1 MPSPSKEEY
10 LTQMTA
16 GSAITASG
24 LLQSDPLCDTF
35 VAMAQKIWTD
45 LGRARLLGINRGE
58 ETITD
63 NFLLD
68 VQSAHPAEVAT
79 FQFTKP
85 EESVTGADWEWWLTN
100 GKEWV
105 GLLIQAKILK
115 AKANLYSSIK
125 HKVRGRPQIDIL
137 LDQANL
143 KGIPALYFLY
153 NHSLR
158 TFPKL
163 SWNCFST
170 PPQIEQLGCT
180 VAFAAAVKPLI
191 RQGGV
196 GISTLAPISVPL
208 RCLVCCRGFAG
219 SDDDPSLPRRAN
231 GVVSFLAERA
241 AGDAVRFDIPG
252 LRSEPPDYVREL
264 ISAPI
269 EDRQRVIERVRAAV
283 GPIGSL
289 VVIKDRS

>member
-1 MPSPSKEEY
+1 
-10 LTQMTA
+10 MTA

-24 LLQSDPLCDTF
+24 LLQSDPLCGTF

-58 ETITD
+58 ETITED
-63 NFLLD
+63 FLLD

-100 GKEWV
+100 GREWV
-105 GLLIQAKILK
+105 GLLIQAKVLK

-125 HKVRGRPQIDIL
+125 HKVRGRAQIDVL

-143 KGIPALYFLY
+143 KGIPALYFFY
-153 NHSLR
+153 NHSLL

-196 GISTLAPISVPL
+196 GISTLAPVSVPL

-219 SDDDPSLPRRAN
+219 SDDDPSLPRRTN
-231 GVVSFLAERA
+231 GVVRFLAERA
-241 AGDAVRFDIPG
+241 AGDAVRFDIPR
-252 LRSEPPDYVREL
+252 LRSEPPAYVREL

-269 EDRQRVIERVRAAV
+269 EDRQRVIERVRAEV

>member
-1 MPSPSKEEY
+1 
-10 LTQMTA
+10 MTA
-16 GSAITASG
+16 SAAITAKG
-24 LLQSDPLCDTF
+24 LLQSDPLCGTF

-45 LGRARLLGINRGE
+45 LGRARSLGINRGE

-85 EESVTGADWEWWLTN
+85 EEAVTGADWEWWLTN
-100 GKEWV
+100 GREWA

-115 AKANLYSSIK
+115 PKANLYSSIK

-137 LDQANL
+137 LDQASV

-153 NHSLR
+153 NHTLLG
-158 TFPKL
+158 FPKL

-170 PPQIEQLGCT
+170 PPDLEQLGCT
-180 VAFAAAVKPLI
+180 VAYAAAVKPLI
-191 RQGGV
+191 KQGGV
-196 GISTLAPISVPL
+196 GISTLGPVSVPL
-208 RCLVCCRGFAG
+208 RCLVCCRGLAG
-219 SDDDPSLPRRAN
+219 SSDDPSLPRRAS
-231 GVVSFLAERA
+231 GVVRFLAERA
-241 AGDAVRFDIPG
+241 AGDDVRFDLPS

-269 EDRQRVIERVRAAV
+269 NERQQVIERVRSEV
-283 GPIGSL
+283 GSIGSL

>member
-1 MPSPSKEEY
+1 
-10 LTQMTA
+10 MTA

-24 LLQSDPLCDTF
+24 LLQSDPLCGTF

-45 LGRARLLGINRGE
+45 LGRARMLGINRGE

-100 GKEWV
+100 GREWV

-137 LDQANL
+137 LGPVD
-143 KGIPALYFLY
+143 KVD
-153 NHSLR
+153 S
-158 TFPKL
+158 
-163 SWNCFST
+163 
-170 PPQIEQLGCT
+170 QISGSVIQDCLLG
-180 VAFAAAVKPLI
+180 
-191 RQGGV
+191 
-196 GISTLAPISVPL
+196 
-208 RCLVCCRGFAG
+208 G
-219 SDDDPSLPRRAN
+219 SFGSRRPDRYGMADHR
-231 GVVSFLAERA
+231 GVVAHRA
-241 AGDAVRFDIPG
+241 RQEVPAVAR
-252 LRSEPPDYVREL
+252 
-264 ISAPI
+264 
-269 EDRQRVIERVRAAV
+269 
-283 GPIGSL
+283 
-289 VVIKDRS
+289 